1 MRATGSS
8 LGASLPRIDAA
19 AKVTGAARYAGDVDL
34 PNQAWM
40 KVVFAGVPHAEINAV
55 DVEAARAAPG
65 VIAVLTAADVPV
77 NEYGLIMPDQPVL
90 CGTGSTEQAR
100 TIRWEADHIAVVVAE
115 TQAEAE
121 AAARLVKLDATPLPV
136 LTDPFAAM
144 EPDAPLLHP
153 RPFRYPYG
161 ERDLNSNVL
170 LEYKLVDGDI
180 RAGFAEA
187 DVVVES
193 VYRTHA
199 AGARLSPA

>member
-34 PNQAWM
+34 PNQAWI

-55 DVEAARAAPG
+55 DVEAACAAPG

-100 TIRWEADHIAVVVAE
+100 TRWRRPRRHLCRDGALCELYRGLHGIRRFP
-115 TQAEAE
+115 
-121 AAARLVKLDATPLPV
+121 ARC
-136 LTDPFAAM
+136 
-144 EPDAPLLHP
+144 
-153 RPFRYPYG
+153 
-161 ERDLNSNVL
+161 
-170 LEYKLVDGDI
+170 
-180 RAGFAEA
+180 
-187 DVVVES
+187 
-193 VYRTHA
+193 
-199 AGARLSPA
+199 